1 MNRFFLYDP
10 EGDGMQL
17 FATAEAR
24 DAAAAEAIKLYL
36 DADGWGEDVERVM
49 VGEVT
54 GRATQCDV
62 IHPEGELDEE
72 CVDGAGIYWG
82 DQVAV
87 GVEPHEMTMCNY
99 RIEPMEHN
107 EGARHD

>member
-36 DADGWGEDVERVM
+36 DADGWSEDVERVI
-49 VGEVT
+49 VGEIT
-54 GRATQCDV
+54 GQAKQCDV
-62 IHPEGELDEE
+62 TRPEGDLDDE
-72 CVDGAGIYWG
+72 CVDGAGVYWG
-82 DQVAV
+82 NLVAC
-87 GVEPHEMTMCNY
+87 GVETHEMMMCNY
-99 RIEPMEHN
+99 RIEPVGHN
-107 EGARHD
+107 VLR